1 MAGSVLAVHKG
12 PFQFMLC
19 CCRPKRKPGQ
29 RLFSMDND
37 PSQNSGPA
45 CQAMEEVEAKL
56 HKIPPRSPDLN
67 QIENILHVLRH
78 LLDDEAESCNITH
91 ETFDQF
97 KRRVRRTLESID
109 IKHIDK
115 TIESMSK
122 RIDAVLASKG
132 GQSKY

>member
-1 MAGSVLAVHKG
+1 MNGRFFSQLIRDHFNLYFSAAG
-12 PFQFMLC
+12 
-19 CCRPKRKPGQ
+19 PKTNGQ
-29 RLFSMDND
+29 RLFVMDND

-45 CQAMEEVEAKL
+45 CQAMEEGEAKL

-67 QIENILHVLRH
+67 LIENLVHVWRH
-78 LLDDEAESCNITH
+78 LLDDEAKSCNITH
-91 ETFDQF
+91 KTFEQF
-97 KRRVRRTLESID
+97 KRRVLRTLESID
-109 IKHIDK
+109 IKLLDK